1 MSNELSA
8 KIKLLRKEKGL
19 TLEQVATIVGVEK
32 STVRKW
38 ETGMIT
44 SMKQDKIVN
53 LAKALGTT
61 VAYLMDTETEEE
73 ADAKLM
79 PSLTEDTPIRRL
91 QLAFKRSGMSQVQLA
106 STTGITTSTISR
118 YLLGE
123 CEPKATAMIKLA
135 SALNVS
141 VEYLMGI
148 EPDVPIDYSENADDD
163 DQRADSREIFSANLR
178 GLIGKTGKL
187 RKDISSS
194 IGVSYS
200 TFSEWCTGKKYPR
213 IEKIEALAKYFN
225 VPVSELVGKSNSNQ
239 QSTTNPSD
247 KDEVLGII
255 LRLHT
260 DRDFLDV
267 VETISRLDCKKL
279 SALQHFLEVFG
290 ELDDK

>member
-38 ETGMIT
+38 ETGMIAR
-44 SMKQDKIVN
+44 MKQDKIAN

-61 VAYLMDTETEEE
+61 VAYLMDTETKED
-73 ADAKLM
+73 ADAKLATT
-79 PSLTEDTPIRRL
+79 LTENTPTRQL

-106 STTGITTSTISR
+106 NTTGIPTSTISR
-118 YLLGE
+118 YLQGE

-148 EPDVPIDYSENADDD
+148 EENAPTDYSETADED
-163 DQRADSREIFSANLR
+163 DQRADSREVFSANLR
-178 GLIGKTGKL
+178 GLMGKTGKS
-187 RKDISSS
+187 RRDVSEA
-194 IGVSYS
+194 IGVSYF
-200 TFSEWCTGKKYPR
+200 TFSDWCNGKKYPR
-213 IEKIEALAKYFN
+213 IEKMEALAEYFN
-225 VPVSELVGKSNSNQ
+225 ISVSELVGESNNNQ

-260 DRDFLDV
+260 DRDFLNI
-267 VETISRLDCKKL
+267 VEKISRLDYEKL
-279 SALQHFLEVFG
+279 NALRHLLETFG
-290 ELDDK
+290 EHTHK